1 MKTHTRKFSVY
12 LVDGEL
18 NIGILPITSFHKDVK
33 GTISGGKLHI
43 DVENKELIFFSKSE
57 DFGYSTLQ
65 QIELALINDDGIEFD
80 FEDYKYFYSKEL
92 TLEDAQLNKQL
103 FK

>member
-1 MKTHTRKFSVY
+1 MKTHTRKFSIY
-12 LVDGEL
+12 LIDGEL
-18 NIGILPITSFHKDVK
+18 NIAILPINSFHKDVI

-57 DFGYSTLQ
+57 DFGYSTLK
-65 QIELALINDDGIEFD
+65 QIELALINDDGMEFD
-80 FEDYKYFYSKEL
+80 FANYKYFYSKEL
-92 TLEDAQLNKQL
+92 TLEDAKLNKEL